1 MSAWRK
7 LPATFW
13 QLLVVTL
20 WGLPLIT
27 PLLKWTAVA
36 CTHDGHLHYHRVAAM
51 RYAWENGLYFTRWLP
66 DLAFGYGYP
75 FFVYREPAPL
85 YAVLLP
91 HLLGLP
97 LPAAEN
103 LFYALCILAG
113 GWFMFLWARD
123 IFGARAGIVSAVA
136 YMSAPY
142 VLVDALVRGNAP
154 ESLAL
159 PLLPLLLWL
168 SRRWLLT
175 GETRWFV
182 TAIFSLAFLSLSHN
196 ISLLIFT
203 PTLLVYLLA
212 LAVLH
217 KMAWRTAVLRLALLF
232 GLGLGMT
239 SFYTVGAVLEMD
251 AVTLQQSVSTRNN
264 DFRYNFA
271 TLAEIF
277 APVTPEDPN
286 LLNPPLRFRLGW
298 VMTALGIWGALCWFW
313 LRRVEIK
320 RLRDWEMEQSP
331 NLSISQSLLKEQQWH
346 IVLMV
351 LATAVY
357 LFMSLPPSLF
367 LWETLP
373 LIDFTQFPWRFI
385 GRAALPVALLAGVP
399 FLCLPQP
406 AARSRTADYRLP
418 ITNYRLR
425 LLFFLALSLLLLEA
439 IPNLYPNEC
448 REEMFPTILT
458 VHQYEHETGLVGVD
472 PEGSYFP
479 RSVLQRPT
487 ASPLQA
493 DYQTGQKPQR
503 LDITALPE
511 GAELTTAVAHP
522 RGVTVQLTSPQPFT
536 ATYLSFA
543 FPGWQA
549 FVDGTAVPITPS
561 QPDGLIT
568 FPVPAGSHT
577 IEVKWGST
585 PLRSLLIAVSI
596 LAFMSTILLVVI
608 GYWSLVTGHR
618 PSGMSHRPLLFGHQ
632 PLPVPPRCLPPTAYR
647 SLITHPLLLLAL
659 TLFISRTH
667 NPLRRPAPPPVTA
680 TAVLS
685 GGELRLDGF
694 NLSTPVVESGGTFDV
709 DMAWTALDYP
719 RAHYQTNIWLAT
731 SDGLLWS
738 EKETFRP
745 RLYEDAPPTIFWQ
758 PGQWAWDSRE
768 VQVLPGTPP
777 GVYDLVLTLFDRDT
791 LQPVTLLEA
800 TGPVV
805 GPTVV
810 LGQIEVTAT
819 DDQPVFVPQF
829 PLTAAI
835 RSLGWTL
842 LGYNQDRDEAAPG
855 GPFLLTLFWER
866 NATPADSFSL
876 TLHDEAGQTVREWEL
891 PFTPTAVS
899 TLTLPNHSRIRSQ
912 HLLRLP
918 VDLADG
924 RYQWR
929 IENDTVLGD
938 LTIHAPE
945 RVLTP
950 PAVDTA
956 VSIPFSLP
964 ENSSLATL
972 VGYSIVNLS
981 ASSGQS
987 LQSPISLVWRADA
1000 IFPASYRVFVHLVDE
1015 TGQIIAQAD
1024 GEPANWTRPTTGWL
1038 PGEYISDTHILT
1050 LPAALP
1056 PGPLTLQVGLYDPQT
1071 GYRLQTG
1078 TADYVAIPA
1087 P

>member
-7 LPATFW
+7 LPEPFW
-13 QLLVVTL
+13 QLCIVTL

-27 PLLKWTAVA
+27 PLLRWTAVA

-51 RYAWENGLYFTRWLP
+51 RYAWEQGLYFTRWLP

-103 LFYALCILAG
+103 LFYAFCILAG

-175 GETRWFV
+175 GGTRWFV
-182 TAIFSLAFLSLSHN
+182 TAVFSLAFLSLSHN

-217 KMAWRTAVLRLALLF
+217 KMAWRTAVLRLVLLF

-239 SFYTVGAVLEMD
+239 GFYAVGAVLEMD
-251 AVTLQQSVSTRNN
+251 AVTLQQSVNTRNN

-277 APVTPEDPN
+277 APAAPEDPT
-286 LLNPPLRFRLGW
+286 LLNPPLLFRLGW
-298 VMTALGIWGALCWFW
+298 VTTALAIGGALCWFW
-313 LRRVEIK
+313 LRRLEIGDR
-320 RLRDWEMEQSP
+320 RLGEPPISNLQS
-331 NLSISQSLLKEQQWH
+331 LKEQRTH
-346 IVLMV
+346 ILLAVL
-351 LATAVY
+351 LTAVY
-357 LFMSLPPSLF
+357 LFMSLAVSRP
-367 LWETLP
+367 LWENLP

-399 FLCLPQP
+399 FLCLN
-406 AARSRTADYRLP
+406 TDYRLR
-418 ITNYRLR
+418 ITDYRLR
-425 LLFFLALSLLLLEA
+425 FLLPLALPLLILEA

-448 REEMFPTILT
+448 REEPFPTILT

-487 ASPLQA
+487 SSPLEA
-493 DYQTGQKPQR
+493 DYQAGQTPQR
-503 LDITALPE
+503 FDITSLPDE
-511 GAELTTAVAHP
+511 VELGEIVSHP
-522 RGVTVQLTSPQPFT
+522 RGVTVQLTSPRPFT

-549 FVDGTAVPITPS
+549 AVDGTAVPITPS

-577 IEVKWGST
+577 IEVTWGST
-585 PLRSLLIAVSI
+585 PLRSALTAVSF
-596 LAFMSTILLVVI
+596 LAFMSTILLAI
-608 GYWSLVTGHR
+608 
-618 PSGMSHRPLLFGHQ
+618 FGKRLSVFGNRSVLHS
-632 PLPVPPRCLPPTAYR
+632 PDCLPITDYR
-647 SLITHPLLLLAL
+647 LLITFALLTLAL
-659 TLFISRTH
+659 TLLISRSH
-667 NPLRRPAPPPVTA
+667 NPLHRPASPPVTA
-680 TAVLS
+680 TATAVLQ
-685 GGELRLDGF
+685 GGELRLEGF
-694 NLSTPVVESGGTFDV
+694 NLSANTVASGGTFDV

-719 RAHYQTNIWLAT
+719 RAQYQTNVWLAGE
-731 SDGLLWS
+731 DGLLWS

-745 RLYEDAPPTIFWQ
+745 RLYEDAPPTLFWQ
-758 PGQWAWDSRE
+758 SGQWAWDSRE

-791 LQPVTLLEA
+791 LQPVTLVDMA
-800 TGPVV
+800 GQVV
-805 GPTVV
+805 GPTAV
-810 LGQIEVTAT
+810 LGQIEVTPAST
-819 DDQPVFVPQF
+819 NPAFVPQY

-835 RSLGWTL
+835 PGVGWTL

-855 GPFLLTLFWER
+855 DPFLLTLFWER
-866 NATPADSFSL
+866 SAAPADSFSL
-876 TLHDEAGQTVREWEL
+876 TLHDEAGQTVQQWQL
-891 PFTPTAVS
+891 PFTPTAVPA
-899 TLTLPNHSRIRSQ
+899 LTLPTHSRIRSQ

-938 LTIHAPE
+938 LIINAPE
-945 RVLTP
+945 RVMTP
-950 PAVDTA
+950 PVVGTA
-956 VSIPFSLP
+956 VNAPFSQP
-964 ENSSLATL
+964 GGPPLATL
-972 VGYSIVNLS
+972 IGYSIS
-981 ASSGQS
+981 TP
-987 LQSPISLVWRADA
+987 QSPIFLFWRADA
-1000 IFPASYRVFVHLVDE
+1000 IFPASYRVFVHLVDPN
-1015 TGQIIAQAD
+1015 GQIIAQSD
-1024 GEPANWTRPTTGWL
+1024 GEPANWARPTTGWL
-1038 PGEYISDTHILT
+1038 PGEYITDPHTLA
-1050 LPAALP
+1050 LPAERPSGNLV
-1056 PGPLTLQVGLYDPQT
+1056 LRIGLYDPQT
-1071 GYRLQTG
+1071 GQRLQTG
-1078 TADYVAIPA
+1078 TADYMAIPA

>member
-7 LPATFW
+7 LPDTFW
-13 QLLVVTL
+13 HLCIVTL

-27 PLLKWTAVA
+27 PLLKWSAVA

-51 RYAWENGLYFTRWLP
+51 RYAWEQGLYFTRWLP

-123 IFGARAGIVSAVA
+123 IFGARAGIVSAAA

-175 GETRWFV
+175 GGTRWFV
-182 TAIFSLAFLSLSHN
+182 TAVFSLAFLSLSHN

-217 KMAWRTAVLRLALLF
+217 KVAWRTAVLRLALLF

-239 SFYTVGAVLEMD
+239 SFYTAGAVLEMD

-271 TLAEIF
+271 TLAEIL
-277 APVTPEDPN
+277 APVTPEDPT
-286 LLNPPLRFRLGW
+286 LLNPPLFFRLGW
-298 VMTALGIWGALCWFW
+298 VTTALAMGGALCWFW
-313 LRRVEIK
+313 LKRVEI
-320 RLRDWEMEQSP
+320 RDWGLTQSP
-331 NLSISQSLLKEQQWH
+331 ISNLPSPLKEQQWH

-357 LFMSLPPSLF
+357 LFMSIPASRP
-367 LWETLP
+367 LWENLP

-399 FLCLPQP
+399 FLCLPP
-406 AARSRTADYRLP
+406 TAHRSLFTAHGQR
-418 ITNYRLR
+418 I
-425 LLFFLALSLLLLEA
+425 LFFLALPLLILEA

-448 REEMFPTILT
+448 REEPFPTILT

-487 ASPLQA
+487 GSPLEA
-493 DYQTGQKPQR
+493 DYQAGQTPQR
-503 LDITALPE
+503 FDITSLPE
-511 GAELTTAVAHP
+511 EVVISEVTSHP

-549 FVDGTAVPITPS
+549 FVDGTAVPITPN

-568 FPVPAGSHT
+568 LPVPAGSHT

-585 PLRSLLIAVSI
+585 PLRSLLTAVSL
-596 LAFMSTILLVVI
+596 LAFMSTILLAVF
-608 GYWSLVTGHR
+608 GERLSAFGNR
-618 PSGMSHRPLLFGHQ
+618 PMAH
-632 PLPVPPRCLPPTAYR
+632 PPNCLPITDYR
-647 SLITHPLLLLAL
+647 LLITFSVLAL
-659 TLFISRTH
+659 ALALFISRTH
-667 NPLRRPAPPPVTA
+667 NPLRQPAPPPVTA
-680 TAVLS
+680 TAVLQ

-694 NLSTPVVESGGTFDV
+694 NLSTLVVESGSTFDV
-709 DMAWTALDYP
+709 DMAWTAVDHP
-719 RAHYQTNIWLAT
+719 RVQYQTNVWLAAPD
-731 SDGLLWS
+731 SLLWS

-745 RLYEDAPPTIFWQ
+745 RLYEDAPPTLFWQ

-791 LQPVTLLEA
+791 LQPVTLVDA
-800 TGPVV
+800 AGQVV
-805 GPTVV
+805 GPTAV
-810 LGQIEVTAT
+810 LGQIEVTTTSNKLTFA
-819 DDQPVFVPQF
+819 PQY
-829 PLTAAI
+829 PLTAVI
-835 RSLGWTL
+835 PGLGWTL

-855 GPFLLTLFWER
+855 DPFLLTLFWER
-866 NATPADSFSL
+866 NATPTDSFTL
-876 TLHDEAGQTVREWEL
+876 TLHDEAGQTVRQWEL
-891 PFTPTAVS
+891 PFTPTAVP
-899 TLTLPNHSRIRSQ
+899 THTLPTLSYIRSQ

-929 IENDTVLGD
+929 IKNDAVLGD

-945 RVLTP
+945 RVMTP
-950 PAVDTA
+950 PAADTA
-956 VSIPFSLP
+956 VNLPFHQLGGST
-964 ENSSLATL
+964 LATL
-972 VGYSIVNLS
+972 IGYSI
-981 ASSGQS
+981 SS
-987 LQSPISLVWRADA
+987 LHSPITLFWRADA
-1000 IFPASYRVFVHLVDE
+1000 LFPTSYRVFVHLVDE

-1038 PGEYISDTHILT
+1038 PGEYISDSHILT

-1056 PGPLTLQVGLYDPQT
+1056 SGPLTLQVGLYDPQT
-1071 GYRLQTG
+1071 GYRLQTS